1 MDDLKR
7 ETRNMEQMLQDDITN
22 LEMKLRDELLECDGK
37 WKLKLQQ
44 KQIDKDMMETQMNKQ
59 IAEAKEQAKD
69 LKAKM
74 RQRSVDN
81 VNELKIK
88 LNDKIMEMKE
98 EHQREVEEAVK
109 KETKNL
115 KNQMEQ
121 QAKKHYFEMEKNDID
136 MATKED
142 ALSRAIARKAEV
154 GKIIIFRCDSISRWG
169 YESK

>member
-1 MDDLKR
+1 
-7 ETRNMEQMLQDDITN
+7 
-22 LEMKLRDELLECDGK
+22 
-37 WKLKLQQ
+37 
-44 KQIDKDMMETQMNKQ
+44 MMETQMNKQ

-74 RQRSVDN
+74 RQKSVDN

-88 LNDKIMEMKE
+88 LNDKTMELKE

-109 KETKNL
+109 KEIKSL

-142 ALSRAIARKAEV
+142 ALTRAIARKEEV
-154 GKIIIFRCDSISRWG
+154 EKKLHDVDRAMTKANLRKITADEAKRSENFYKSFKMARPTG
-169 YESK
+169 FA

>member
-1 MDDLKR
+1 M
-7 ETRNMEQMLQDDITN
+7 
-22 LEMKLRDELLECDGK
+22 G
-37 WKLKLQQ
+37 
-44 KQIDKDMMETQMNKQ
+44 
-59 IAEAKEQAKD
+59 
-69 LKAKM
+69 KAKI

-142 ALSRAIARKAEV
+142 ALSRAIARKDEV
-154 GKIIIFRCDSISRWG
+154 EKKLHDVDRAMTKANLRKITADEAKRSENFYKTFKSARPTG
-169 YESK
+169 FA